1 MDAQALEDAA
11 ARAASALLDWAVPK
25 AKRAAPEASAG
36 EAPGGETPAQGRDLE
51 RRLGRL
57 LAEREAE
64 RQRHAQEIAAVQ
76 RAADRRLAAL
86 VGELSSLRHHEAR
99 ADALAR
105 LLAERDAELAAREER
120 IAHLESLLQ
129 NPTRM
134 G

>member
-1 MDAQALEDAA
+1 MDAQALENAA

-25 AKRAAPEASAG
+25 AKRAVPEPATD
-36 EAPGGETPAQGRDLE
+36 EAPGGDASALGPDLE

-64 RQRHAQEIAAVQ
+64 RLRHAQELDDLQ
-76 RAADRRLAAL
+76 RDADQRLAAL
-86 VGELSSLRHHEAR
+86 VAELSALRHHEAR
-99 ADALAR
+99 AEALAR
-105 LLAERDAELAAREER
+105 LLTERETELAARDER

-134 G
+134 E